1 MNLESIAVNILEP
14 LGFEVLE
21 VQVQNAQRSPI
32 VVVRIDRL
40 DEQPVTTEDLQL
52 CSQTLGL
59 EFDRLDPIK
68 KEYRLEFESPGP
80 KRPLKRARHFERML
94 GLKAKVRS
102 SVENFTAPIK
112 EVSGDMVTF
121 AHGDEGITLRIGDF
135 QANLAE
141 FPDRHR

>member
-1 MNLESIAVNILEP
+1 MNLESIAINILEP

-21 VQVQNAQRSPI
+21 IQVQNAQRNPV
-32 VVVRIDRL
+32 VVVRIDRQ
-40 DEQPVTTEDLQL
+40 DEQPVTTEDLRL
-52 CSQTLGL
+52 CSQTLSL

-68 KEYRLEFESPGP
+68 SEYRLEFESPGP
-80 KRPLKRARHFERML
+80 KRPLKTARHFERML

-102 SVENFTAPIK
+102 SIENFTAPILK
-112 EVSGDMVTF
+112 VEGDLVTF
-121 AHGDEGITLRIGDF
+121 ERSEEPLTLKIGDF